1 MGLVSVFLLKER
13 RKRKQEDAGSSQS
26 REQSLLAELRGK
38 HGPGDTSG
46 CRSGGLGFLLSSR
59 CYSFS
64 HNNGDSALSTP
75 VGSPSFFGLTFL
87 GNPWPEGITETQVY
101 LPQGQKGEGEREKVQ
116 ES

>member
-1 MGLVSVFLLKER
+1 MRALPR
-13 RKRKQEDAGSSQS
+13 
-26 REQSLLAELRGK
+26 AESKAFWQNRGEN
-38 HGPGDTSG
+38 GPGDTSG
-46 CRSGGLGFLLSSR
+46 CRYGGLGFLLSSR

-64 HNNGDSALSTP
+64 HNNGDSALSTH